1 MPLIGWAARLCH
13 QKWDS
18 ETRLQE
24 MIETARTD
32 GSTVALPHMLF
43 LSGAKD
49 TLVPPQHMRAL
60 YDAAAA
66 SESNAKVVLEI
77 IPNGDHVDTCIQ
89 PEYFPAIQRFISSL
103 Q

>member
-1 MPLIGWAARLCH
+1 
-13 QKWDS
+13 
-18 ETRLQE
+18 
-24 MIETARTD
+24 
-32 GSTVALPHMLF
+32 MLF

-60 YDAAAA
+60 YDAAAGAA
-66 SESNAKVVLEI
+66 SESGDSKVVLEI

-89 PEYFPAIQRFISSL
+89 PEYFPAIQRFINNL